1 MNVRLLVVGAG
12 SCALCACLAQQPA
25 ATYGQPKNVDTI
37 APVAGPEAL
46 AAPVRTGELLYVPAY
61 SSIYTTAAH
70 QTMPLT
76 VILSV
81 RNTDPA
87 RSILLRSAKY
97 YDSGGEL
104 LKEVVPMARVLPPLA
119 TFDHVVDLSDDS
131 GGTGANFLVE
141 WVADDA
147 GTHAPLVETV
157 NLQAGSGRS
166 VSFTSRAVVLRS
178 LVP

>member
-97 YDSGGEL
+97 YDSGG
-104 LKEVVPMARVLPPLA
+104 
-119 TFDHVVDLSDDS
+119 
-131 GGTGANFLVE
+131 TGANFLVE